1 MVKYGTQTNK
11 NVEYFQQHAVLNRYV
26 SRCLLIDNQT
36 HQRYYFLCS
45 EWLADDIGDGR
56 IDRTFKESTLADLRQ
71 KSQLFFSY
79 ANK

>member
-1 MVKYGTQTNK
+1 M
-11 NVEYFQQHAVLNRYV
+11 
-26 SRCLLIDNQT
+26 IDNQT